1 MEDGPRYHGRMP
13 LSRRQILRR
22 RRLAVFGGLGVL
34 LASGFYLP
42 MTLLAPLSPVAAN
55 IAPYEA
61 PVQEPVELSFPDFGS
76 TAVGAIGYP
85 GTLAISGDTKPVP
98 IASIT
103 KVITVL
109 VVLEKKPLAIDETG
123 PSILMTSADVALW
136 NKQVAQN
143 GSVAPVRA
151 GITLTERQLMD
162 LVLVKSANNYAE
174 TLVNWAFGSEK
185 SYLPVA
191 RDWLKENKLLKTSLA
206 DSTGFLPGNRATS
219 SDLVEL
225 GKIALANPVLAA
237 IVDTKSEV
245 VPNIGEIENTNELLG
260 STGVRGIKTG
270 TTEDAGACL
279 LFAADYMIGEHP
291 VTVVGVMLGGK
302 THPELNERIKKL
314 LKSVKA
320 SFHEVTLA
328 TDGQVFASYD
338 TQWGDATQAVAAETS
353 TVLVWGQTPVTL
365 LVDVEDITTAPRGSD
380 AGELRFAVGPETI
393 VVPLE
398 LTSTIDDPGP
408 WWRLTNPAALF

>member
-1 MEDGPRYHGRMP
+1 MP

-22 RRLAVFGGLGVL
+22 RRVTVFGGLAVVL
-34 LASGFYLP
+34 GTAIYLP
-42 MTLLAPLSPVAAN
+42 LTLLAPLDAATAQV
-55 IAPYEA
+55 APYES
-61 PVQEPVELSFPDFGS
+61 PVQEALDLAFPEFGAS
-76 TAVGAIGYP
+76 AVGAIGFA
-85 GTLAISGDTKPVP
+85 GTFASSGDDTALP

-109 VVLEKKPLAIDETG
+109 VVLDAKPLTENEQG
-123 PSILMTSADVALW
+123 PSIDITQADVALW

-185 SYLPVA
+185 AYLPIA
-191 RDWLKENKLLKTSLA
+191 RDWLKENALLNTSLA
-206 DSTGFLPGNRATS
+206 DSTGFSPGNRATS
-219 SDLVEL
+219 TDLVEL
-225 GKIALANPVLAA
+225 GKIALAHPVLAA
-237 IVDTKSEV
+237 IVDTETEI
-245 VPNIGEIENTNELLG
+245 VPNIGAIENTNELLG
-260 STGVRGIKTG
+260 SSGVRGIKTG
-270 TTEDAGACL
+270 TTDDAGACL
-279 LFAADYMIGEHP
+279 LFAADYMVGEHP

-314 LKSVKA
+314 LKSVKK

-328 TDGQVFASYD
+328 SDGQVFASYE
-338 TQWGDATQAVAAETS
+338 TEWGDETNAVAAETS

-365 LVDVEDITTAPRGSD
+365 LVDAEDLTTATSGSD
-380 AGELRFAVGPETI
+380 AGELQFTVGTQTV

-398 LTSTIDDPGP
+398 LTATVDDPGP

>member
-1 MEDGPRYHGRMP
+1 MP

-22 RRLAVFGGLGVL
+22 RRVTVFGGLAVL
-34 LASGFYLP
+34 LSTAIYLP
-42 MTLLAPLSPVAAN
+42 LTLLAPLDAATAQVAT
-55 IAPYEA
+55 YEA
-61 PVQEPVELSFPDFGS
+61 PVQDAVDLTFPGFGAS
-76 TAVGAIGYP
+76 AVGAIGFP
-85 GTLAISGDTKPVP
+85 GTFASSGTDTALP

-109 VVLEKKPLAIDETG
+109 VVLDAKPLDVGEEGPKVAITQ
-123 PSILMTSADVALW
+123 ADVALW

-151 GITLTERQLMD
+151 GITLSERQLMD
-162 LVLVKSANNYAE
+162 LILVKSANNYAE

-185 SYLPVA
+185 AYLPIA
-191 RDWLKENKLLKTSLA
+191 RDWLKENDLLKTSLA
-206 DSTGFLPGNRATS
+206 DSTGFSPGNRATS
-219 SDLVEL
+219 TDLVEL
-225 GKIALANPVLAA
+225 AKIALSNPVLSD
-237 IVDTKSEV
+237 IVDTKKES
-245 VPNIGEIENTNELLG
+245 VPNIGTIENTNELLG
-260 STGVRGIKTG
+260 SSGVRGIKTG
-270 TTEDAGACL
+270 TTDDAGACL

-302 THPELNERIKKL
+302 THPELNDRIKKL

-338 TQWGDATQAVAAETS
+338 TPWGDGTNAVAAES
-353 TVLVWGQTPVTL
+353 SSVLVWGQTPVTL
-365 LVDVEDITTAPRGSD
+365 LVDADDITTARSGAD
-380 AGELRFAVGPETI
+380 AGELKFAVGTQTI

-398 LTSTIDDPGP
+398 LTATVDDPGP

>member
-1 MEDGPRYHGRMP
+1 MP

-22 RRLAVFGGLGVL
+22 RRVTVFGGLAVL
-34 LASGFYLP
+34 LGTAIYLP
-42 MTLLAPLSPVAAN
+42 LTLLAPLEAATAQV
-55 IAPYEA
+55 APYET
-61 PVQEPVELSFPDFGS
+61 PVQEALDLAFPEFGAS
-76 TAVGAIGYP
+76 AVGAIGFP
-85 GTLAISGDTKPVP
+85 GTFASSGDDTALP

-109 VVLEKKPLAIDETG
+109 VVLDAKPLDVGEQG
-123 PSILMTSADVALW
+123 PSIAITQADVALW

-151 GITLTERQLMD
+151 GIELTERQLMD
-162 LVLVKSANNYAE
+162 LILVKSANNYAE

-185 SYLPVA
+185 AYLPIA
-191 RDWLKENKLLKTSLA
+191 RDWLKENNLLKTSLA
-206 DSTGFLPGNRATS
+206 DSTGFSSGNRATS
-219 SDLVEL
+219 TDLVEL
-225 GKIALANPVLAA
+225 GKIALADPVLSA

-245 VPNIGEIENTNELLG
+245 VPNIGEIKNTNELLG

-270 TTEDAGACL
+270 TTDDAGACL
-279 LFAADYMIGEHP
+279 LFAADYMVGEHS

-328 TDGQVFASYD
+328 SDGQIFASYD
-338 TQWGDATQAVAAETS
+338 TQWGDETNAVAAETS

-365 LVDVEDITTAPRGSD
+365 LVDAEDITTATRGAD
-380 AGELRFAVGPETI
+380 AGELQFTIGAETV

-398 LTSTIDDPGP
+398 LTATVDDPGP
-408 WWRLTNPAALF
+408 WWRLTNPASLF

>member
-1 MEDGPRYHGRMP
+1 MP

-22 RRLAVFGGLGVL
+22 RRVTVFGGLGLVL
-34 LASGFYLP
+34 GTAIYLP
-42 MTLLAPLSPVAAN
+42 LTLLAPLEAATAQV
-55 IAPYEA
+55 APYES
-61 PVQEPVELSFPDFGS
+61 PVQEALDLTFPDFGAS
-76 TAVGAIGYP
+76 AVGAIGFD
-85 GTLAISGDTKPVP
+85 GTFASSGDDTALP

-109 VVLEKKPLAIDETG
+109 VVLDAKPLEVGEQG
-123 PSILMTSADVALW
+123 PSIDITQTDVALW

-365 LVDVEDITTAPRGSD
+365 LVDVEDITAAPRGAD

>member
-1 MEDGPRYHGRMP
+1 MP

-22 RRLAVFGGLGVL
+22 RRVTVFGGLGLVL
-34 LASGFYLP
+34 GTAIYLP
-42 MTLLAPLSPVAAN
+42 LTLLAPLEAATAQV
-55 IAPYEA
+55 APYES
-61 PVQEPVELSFPDFGS
+61 PVQEALDLAFPDFGAS
-76 TAVGAIGYP
+76 AIGAIGFD
-85 GTLAISGDTKPVP
+85 GTFASSGDDTALP

-109 VVLEKKPLAIDETG
+109 VVLDAKPLEVGEQG
-123 PSILMTSADVALW
+123 PSIDITQTDVALW

-338 TQWGDATQAVAAETS
+338 TPWGDGTQAVAAETS

-365 LVDVEDITTAPRGSD
+365 LVDVEDITTAPRGAD

-408 WWRLTNPAALF
+408 WWRLTNPGALF

>member
-1 MEDGPRYHGRMP
+1 MP

-22 RRLAVFGGLGVL
+22 RRVTVFGGLAVL
-34 LASGFYLP
+34 LGTAIYLP
-42 MTLLAPLSPVAAN
+42 LTLLAPLEAATAQV
-55 IAPYEA
+55 APYET
-61 PVQEPVELSFPDFGS
+61 PVQEALDLAFPEFGAS
-76 TAVGAIGYP
+76 AVGAIGFP
-85 GTLAISGDTKPVP
+85 GTFASSGDDTALP

-109 VVLEKKPLAIDETG
+109 VVLDAKPLDVGEQG
-123 PSILMTSADVALW
+123 PSIAITQADVALW
-136 NKQVAQN
+136 NRQVAQN

-151 GITLTERQLMD
+151 GIELTERQLMD
-162 LVLVKSANNYAE
+162 LILVKSANNYAE

-185 SYLPVA
+185 AYLPIA
-191 RDWLKENKLLKTSLA
+191 RDWLKENNLLKTSLA
-206 DSTGFLPGNRATS
+206 DSTGFSSGNRATS
-219 SDLVEL
+219 TDLVEL
-225 GKIALANPVLAA
+225 GKIALADPVLSA

-245 VPNIGEIENTNELLG
+245 VPNIGEIKNTNELLG

-270 TTEDAGACL
+270 TTDDAGACL
-279 LFAADYMIGEHP
+279 LFAADYMVGEHS

-328 TDGQVFASYD
+328 SDGQIFASYD
-338 TQWGDATQAVAAETS
+338 TQWGDETNAVAAETS

-365 LVDVEDITTAPRGSD
+365 LVDAEDITTATRGAD
-380 AGELRFAVGPETI
+380 AGELQFTIGAETV

-398 LTSTIDDPGP
+398 LTATVDDPGP
-408 WWRLTNPAALF
+408 WWRLTNPASLF

>member
-1 MEDGPRYHGRMP
+1 MP

-22 RRLAVFGGLGVL
+22 RRVTVFGGLALVL
-34 LASGFYLP
+34 GTAIYLP
-42 MTLLAPLSPVAAN
+42 LTLLAPLDAAAAKV
-55 IAPYEA
+55 APYES
-61 PVQEPVELSFPDFGS
+61 PVQDALDLAFPDFGAS
-76 TAVGAIGYP
+76 AIGAIGFD
-85 GTLAISGDTKPVP
+85 GTFAASGDDKSLP

-109 VVLEKKPLAIDETG
+109 VVLDAKPLEVGEQG
-123 PSILMTSADVALW
+123 PSIAITQADVALW

-151 GITLTERQLMD
+151 GIQLTERQLMD
-162 LVLVKSANNYAE
+162 LILVKSANNYAE

-185 SYLPVA
+185 AYLPIA
-191 RDWLKENKLLKTSLA
+191 RDWLKENNLGATRLA
-206 DSTGFLPGNRATS
+206 DSTGFLPGNKATS
-219 SDLVEL
+219 TDLVEL
-225 GKIALANPVLAA
+225 GKIALANPVVAE
-237 IVDTKSEV
+237 IVDTESED
-245 VPNIGEIENTNELLG
+245 VPNIGKIKNTNELLG

-270 TTEDAGACL
+270 TTDDAGACL

-291 VTVVGVMLGGK
+291 VTVVGVMLGGR

-328 TDGQVFASYD
+328 TDGQVFASYSTD
-338 TQWGDATQAVAAETS
+338 WGDATKAVAAETS

-365 LVDVEDITTAPRGSD
+365 LVDADDVTTARSGAD
-380 AGELRFAVGPETI
+380 AGELRFAVGTQTI

-398 LTSTIDDPGP
+398 LTDAVDDPGP
-408 WWRLTNPAALF
+408 WWRLTNPAGLF

>member
-1 MEDGPRYHGRMP
+1 MP

-22 RRLAVFGGLGVL
+22 RRVTVFGGLAVVL
-34 LASGFYLP
+34 GTAIYLP
-42 MTLLAPLSPVAAN
+42 LTLLAPLDAATAQV
-55 IAPYEA
+55 APYES
-61 PVQEPVELSFPDFGS
+61 PVQEALDLAFPEFGAS
-76 TAVGAIGYP
+76 AVGAIGFD
-85 GTLAISGDTKPVP
+85 GTFATSGDDTALP

-109 VVLEKKPLAIDETG
+109 VVLDSKPLEVGEQG
-123 PSILMTSADVALW
+123 PSIGITQNDVALW

-191 RDWLKENKLLKTSLA
+191 RDWLKENNLLKTSLA

-225 GKIALANPVLAA
+225 GKIALANPVLSE

-365 LVDVEDITTAPRGSD
+365 LVDVEDITTATSGAD
-380 AGELRFAVGPETI
+380 AGELRFAVGPDTV

-398 LTSTIDDPGP
+398 LTTTVDDPGP

>member
-1 MEDGPRYHGRMP
+1 MP

-22 RRLAVFGGLGVL
+22 RRVTVFGGLAVL
-34 LASGFYLP
+34 LGTAIYLP
-42 MTLLAPLSPVAAN
+42 LTLLAPLEAATAQV
-55 IAPYEA
+55 APYET
-61 PVQEPVELSFPDFGS
+61 PVQEALDLAFPEFGAS
-76 TAVGAIGYP
+76 AVGAIGFP
-85 GTLAISGDTKPVP
+85 GTFASSGDDTALP

-109 VVLEKKPLAIDETG
+109 VVLDAKPLDVGEQG
-123 PSILMTSADVALW
+123 PSIAITQADVALW

-151 GITLTERQLMD
+151 GIELTERQLMD
-162 LVLVKSANNYAE
+162 LILVKSANNYAE

-185 SYLPVA
+185 AYLPIA
-191 RDWLKENKLLKTSLA
+191 RDWLKENNLLKTSLA
-206 DSTGFLPGNRATS
+206 DSTGFSSGNRATS
-219 SDLVEL
+219 TDLVEL
-225 GKIALANPVLAA
+225 GKIALADPVLSA

-245 VPNIGEIENTNELLG
+245 VPNIGEIKNTNELLG

-270 TTEDAGACL
+270 TTDDAGACL
-279 LFAADYMIGEHP
+279 LFAADYMVGEHS

-328 TDGQVFASYD
+328 SDGQIFASYD
-338 TQWGDATQAVAAETS
+338 TQWGDETNAVAAETS

-365 LVDVEDITTAPRGSD
+365 LVDAEDITTATRGAD
-380 AGELRFAVGPETI
+380 AGELQFTIGTETV

-398 LTSTIDDPGP
+398 LTATVDDPGP
-408 WWRLTNPAALF
+408 WWRLTNPASLF

>member
-1 MEDGPRYHGRMP
+1 MP

-22 RRLAVFGGLGVL
+22 RRVTVFGGLALVL
-34 LASGFYLP
+34 GTAIYLP
-42 MTLLAPLSPVAAN
+42 LTLLAPLEAATAQV
-55 IAPYEA
+55 APYES
-61 PVQEPVELSFPDFGS
+61 PVQEALDLTFPDFGAS
-76 TAVGAIGYP
+76 AVGAIGFD
-85 GTLAISGDTKPVP
+85 GTFASSGDDTALP

-109 VVLEKKPLAIDETG
+109 VVLDAKPLEVGEQG
-123 PSILMTSADVALW
+123 PSIDITQTDVALW

-151 GITLTERQLMD
+151 GIKLTERQLMD

-291 VTVVGVMLGGK
+291 VTVIGVMLGGK